1 MVSMKYIQSKTNNA
15 YLNNIEIPFM
25 KPKRWT
31 MVSMNNIQDKSKYC
45 FPEPHCNTIYETQE
59 VNNGHNETHFFQRIY
74 DKAQINRWRK
84 G

>member
-31 MVSMNNIQDKSKYC
+31 MVSMNNIQDKSKNC
-45 FPEPHCNTIYETQE
+45 FLEPDCNTIYETQE
-59 VNNGHNETHFFQRIY
+59 VYNGHNETQFFQRIY